1 MATWSRKR
9 REEGE
14 DGEKLVAK
22 LEPRRTLKRRNPK
35 TARRRRRRSKEE
47 GNKSRLP

>member
-1 MATWSRKR
+1 MAVWSRKR

-22 LEPRRTLKRRNPK
+22 LEPRRTIKRSNPK
-35 TARRRRRRSKEE
+35 RRRRRSKEE

>member
-1 MATWSRKR
+1 MAVWSRKR

-22 LEPRRTLKRRNPK
+22 LEPRRAIKRSNPK
-35 TARRRRRRSKEE
+35 TARRRRRSKEE